1 MISRNFFIICSS
13 KEIQYSKENIDRELN
28 KAYIGFFNEDEGAE
42 PSCVATGNWGCG
54 AFGGKYFVKSYT
66 YFLQKTKYLF

>member
-1 MISRNFFIICSS
+1 MRFHVNVFIICSS

-54 AFGGKYFVKSYT
+54 AFGGKYFVKSCISCIN
-66 YFLQKTKYLF
+66 

>member
-1 MISRNFFIICSS
+1 MKWFHVIFCYFHSS
-13 KEIQYSKENIDRELN
+13 KEIQYSKDNIDRELN

-54 AFGGKYFVKSYT
+54 AFGGK
-66 YFLQKTKYLF
+66 L